1 MVQGVNPTD
10 TKSQMLVRHSE
21 ILKNVLFAQ
30 RNNPYFMASERGEEN
45 STLAKTRFR
54 HLILRQ
60 LPTDFTETKSLNGL
74 KFEEVSLE
82 NDKVRVRLENCFE
95 AVFYL
100 EFDL

>member
-1 MVQGVNPTD
+1 
-10 TKSQMLVRHSE
+10 
-21 ILKNVLFAQ
+21 
-30 RNNPYFMASERGEEN
+30 MASERGEEN

-60 LPTDFTETKSLNGL
+60 LPTDFAEAKSLNGL

-82 NDKVRVRLENCFE
+82 NDKVRVRLENSFE

-100 EFDL
+100 EFDLQDLAVNDD

>member
-1 MVQGVNPTD
+1 
-10 TKSQMLVRHSE
+10 
-21 ILKNVLFAQ
+21 
-30 RNNPYFMASERGEEN
+30 MASERGEEN

-95 AVFYL
+95 AVFTRNL
-100 EFDL
+100 TCKTWP

>member
-1 MVQGVNPTD
+1 
-10 TKSQMLVRHSE
+10 MLDRHSE

-60 LPTDFTETKSLNGL
+60 LPTDFTGTKSLNGL

>member
-1 MVQGVNPTD
+1 
-10 TKSQMLVRHSE
+10 MLARHSE

>member
-1 MVQGVNPTD
+1 
-10 TKSQMLVRHSE
+10 MLVRHSE

-54 HLILRQ
+54 NLILRQ

-74 KFEEVSLE
+74 KFEEVSLD

-100 EFDL
+100 EFDLQDLAVNDD